1 MTTTDA
7 STRSANAN
15 GWTRPSR
22 RRGNF
27 DYRSVVSSYQF
38 DVRDA
43 YVDKMYFGLP
53 LLGAYF
59 YSSFVD
65 SEGNTLAPMR
75 KCTAEM
81 STGLQ
86 MQTNVGRDAIE
97 VEQDAFL
104 RSQRGVGI
112 RWSWESDD
120 AFALRAAA
128 TPFGDSVDIRVSNDA
143 IAWREG
149 DMVDVEGRLLG
160 GYQWYT
166 PTRDEGGGNYYAS
179 AMFRAKGVVLGRE
192 VDGIIGFDELYGPQG
207 QVFQTGPMF
216 NAIELAWVSFANCYE
231 DGEFEVGA
239 CCLGA
244 DHWGFSVIVDHDGE
258 RIAVTDIEA
267 DVRLT
272 DSLYVAEAT
281 YHLPGEDWRFVAAE
295 RAEMRSLAAARE
307 DKYHGQGGVI
317 RRIGDERVPLLSR
330 AWIESFP
337 LNGVTRTR

>member
-1 MTTTDA
+1 MTATD
-7 STRSANAN
+7 SDRRQANQN
-15 GWTRPSR
+15 GWTYASR

-27 DYRSVVSSYQF
+27 SYRSVVSTYDF

-43 YVDKMYFGLP
+43 FVDKTYFGLP

-81 STGLQ
+81 SSGLQ
-86 MQTNVGRDAIE
+86 MQTNVERENLE
-97 VEQDAFL
+97 VDQDAYL

-112 RWSWESDD
+112 RWAWDGDD
-120 AFALRAAA
+120 AFTIRASKSPHGEDVDLRV
-128 TPFGDSVDIRVSNDA
+128 TNDS

-149 DMVDVEGRLLG
+149 DMVDVRGRLLG

-166 PTRDEGGGNYYAS
+166 PTRDEAGGNYYAS
-179 AMFRAKGVVLGRE
+179 AMFRAQGVVLGRE

-207 QVFQTGPMF
+207 QVFQTGPLF

-231 DGEFEVGA
+231 NGDYEVGC

-244 DHWGFSVIVDHDGE
+244 EHWGFSVINDQDGE
-258 RIAVTDIEA
+258 RIAVSDIEA
-267 DVRLT
+267 DVTLT
-272 DSLYVAEAT
+272 DTLYVAEAT
-281 YHLPGEDWRFVAAE
+281 YHLPGEDWRFVANE

-317 RRIGDERVPLLSR
+317 RRVGDERVPVLSR

-337 LNGVTRTR
+337 LNGVTR

>member
-1 MTTTDA
+1 MTTTDTA
-7 STRSANAN
+7 PHAATTT
-15 GWTRPSR
+15 GWTPPSR

-27 DYRSVVSSYQF
+27 VYRSVVSSYEF

-43 YVDKMYFGLP
+43 YVDKTYFGLP

-65 SEGNTLAPMR
+65 SDGNTLAPMR

-81 STGLQ
+81 SSGLQ
-86 MQTNVGRDAIE
+86 MQTNVGRENLE
-97 VEQDAFL
+97 VDQDAFL
-104 RSQRGVGI
+104 QSQRGVGV
-112 RWSWESDD
+112 RWSWEDD
-120 AFALRAAA
+120 TAFKLQAAA
-128 TPFGDSVDIRVSNDA
+128 TPFGAPVDIRVSNDS

-149 DMVDVEGRLLG
+149 DMVDVEGGLLG

-166 PTRDEGGGNYYAS
+166 PTRDDGGGNYYAS

-192 VDGIIGFDELYGPQG
+192 VEGIIGFDELYGPQG

-231 DGEFEVGA
+231 NGDFEVGA

-244 DHWGFSVIVDHDGE
+244 KHWGFAVIVDQDGE

-267 DVRLT
+267 DVTLT
-272 DSLYVAEAT
+272 DTDYVSEAT
-281 YHLPGEDWRFVAAE
+281 YHLPGEDWRFVANE
-295 RAEMRSLAAARE
+295 RAEMRSLAAARD

-317 RRIGDERVPLLSR
+317 RRVSDDREPVLSR

-337 LNGVTRTR
+337 LNGVTR